1 MESCLAE
8 FSHYAPVRYPQHC
21 HHCHVDHGKTTLVDC
36 LLKSSGQFR
45 ESQLQGDCIL
55 DSNDQ
60 ERERGI
66 TILAKNI
73 ALMYGDIKINIID
86 TPGHSDFGG
95 EVERVLRMADGVLL
109 LVDAFEGPRP
119 QTRFVL
125 KKALEIGLQPIV
137 VVNKIDR
144 HDARPQEV
152 LTETFDLFVELG
164 ADDKTLDFPY
174 VFASGRAGYATL
186 DPTIPSDNIKPL
198 LDTIVRC
205 IPGPLTNPT
214 GPFQMMVTS
223 LAYSEFVG
231 RIATGRIVSGT
242 IKPNQKVV
250 LMKAGGVKQAQQ
262 VVAVEVFDKLG
273 RTAVAEGTAG
283 DIVALTGLDKPE
295 IGDTVADPLNPVALE
310 RISVDEPTISMSFTI
325 NSSPFAGNKET
336 GGKYLTTRH
345 IRDRLN
351 RELEANVALRV
362 EESGDKEAFK
372 VSGRGV
378 LHLAVL
384 IESMRREGYEL
395 SVGKPTVIRKLIDGK
410 MCEPFELLEIDVPT
424 NNLGPVME
432 TVGNRRGEVID
443 LVGNSLG
450 FTHVEFS
457 IPSRGL
463 IGIRTRL
470 LNATKGEAVIHH
482 RFDQYKPIEGDVP
495 HRANGV
501 LISQETGRAVPF
513 ALFKLQ
519 DGKDFFVSP
528 GDEIYEGMIVGENA
542 RDSDMTINPIKEKKL
557 TNMRS
562 SGTDENVILKPPRK
576 MSLEMALEYIEDD
589 EYVEVTPSIIRLR
602 KIWLT
607 EQDRKRN
614 SRPSASQ

>member
-1 MESCLAE
+1 MRRFDIRNIAII
-8 FSHYAPVRYPQHC
+8 A
-21 HHCHVDHGKTTLVDC
+21 HVDHGKTTLVDC

-242 IKPNQKVV
+242 IKPGQKVV
-250 LMKAGGVKQAQQ
+250 LMKAGGVKFAQQ

-273 RTAVAEGTAG
+273 RTAVPEGTAG

-295 IGDTVADPLNPVALE
+295 IGDTVADPLNAVALE

-424 NNLGPVME
+424 TNLGPVME

-482 RFDQYKPIEGDVP
+482 RFDQYKPIEGEVP

-501 LISQETGRAVPF
+501 LISQETGKAVPF

>member
-1 MESCLAE
+1 MRRFDIRNIAII
-8 FSHYAPVRYPQHC
+8 A
-21 HHCHVDHGKTTLVDC
+21 HVDHGKTTLVDC
-36 LLKSSGQFR
+36 LLKNSGQFR

-125 KKALEIGLQPIV
+125 KKALEVGLQPIV

-152 LTETFDLFVELG
+152 LSETFDLFVELG

-174 VFASGRAGYATL
+174 VFASGRAGFATL

-242 IKPNQKVV
+242 VKPNQKVV
-250 LMKAGGVKQAQQ
+250 LMKADGSKVAQQ
-262 VVAVEVFDKLG
+262 IVTVEVFDKLG
-273 RTAVAEGTAG
+273 RTPVAEGTAG

-295 IGDTVADPLNPVALE
+295 IGDTVADPLNAVALP

-378 LHLAVL
+378 LHLSVL

-395 SVGKPTVIRKLIDGK
+395 SVGKPTVIRKTIDGK
-410 MCEPFELLEIDVPT
+410 VCEPFELLEVDVPT
-424 NNLGPVME
+424 TLVGPVME
-432 TVGNRRGEVID
+432 IVGNRRGEVLD

-450 FTHVEFS
+450 FTHIEFT

-470 LNATKGEAVIHH
+470 LNATKGEAIIHH
-482 RFDQYKPIEGDVP
+482 RFDQYKPVEGDVP

-501 LISQETGRAVPF
+501 LISQESGKAVAF

-519 DGKDFFVSP
+519 DGKDFFVGP
-528 GDEIYEGMIVGENA
+528 GDEVYEGMIVGENA
-542 RDSDMTINPIKEKKL
+542 RDSDMVINPIREKKL

-562 SGTDENVILKPPRK
+562 SGTDENCVLKPPRK

-602 KIWLT
+602 KIRLT
-607 EQDRKRN
+607 EQERKRGN
-614 SRPSASQ
+614 RAGD